1 MRHFLHLKYFIMTL
15 SLLFVFN
22 LTAQTNNQEFRATWV
37 VTWEYINSGSTAEQ
51 NKARI
56 REILDNHKKANMTSV
71 LFQVRQ
77 SGTVYYQSTYEP
89 WGYYV
94 GYTNPGFD
102 PLQYA
107 IEEAHKRGLEL
118 HAWFNTFQVSSTYSG
133 TIAAEH
139 PDWICRDQSG
149 TPMSAYRAASP
160 GLKAVRD
167 YTLNVAMEI
176 VRNYDIDGLHLDY
189 IRWSEYTTDDM
200 PSAATQVEQES
211 KLDGEFSENTI
222 KKLTSPDA
230 SSRFLYDVE
239 HPYSAGVPAGFT
251 TWEDWW
257 RASVTEFVH
266 ALHDSI
272 QAVKP
277 WVRLSP
283 AVLGKYKAGGSTG
296 WNGYYVVYQ
305 DAALWFNERYIDQL
319 TPMHYHWTT
328 SSGFYDELTTD
339 WEPYIQEGIQKGI
352 LYSCGPGSYILD
364 ENNVWNNHPDIVN
377 RVRDK
382 NWVDGFQFF
391 SYASW
396 NSHSY
401 WDDARNLFFK
411 SKTKIRP
418 IDTTSIPP
426 EPTISLTKM
435 DSLYYKITVV
445 PNNTATEN
453 HWYAIYKSDDSV
465 LNINDDEIVD
475 VYFGNSSFTF
485 DETFDFINNFYGTY
499 RYYATSL
506 DRYWNE
512 SDISNSFETD
522 TINVPLPL
530 LTTAPTNVRILQNDA
545 NSLTIECDSIYG
557 AEMFMIYLSTTGDS
571 FSLYDSSY
579 SNKMV
584 VSGLTENTI
593 YYFKLSAK
601 NGRGLSPL
609 TQDVYAGVPAT
620 TNNSVLV
627 VDGFDRGTHKTR
639 YDYIRFYANP
649 LLQRGYAFSHCKNES
664 ITNGLINLN
673 DYEIVIWMLGDE
685 STADESFSKD
695 EQSLIINYLKAGGKL
710 FVTGSEIGW
719 DLDYKGDSV
728 DKSFYTNYLKAI
740 YKADAPLGISDTYY
754 NVEAV
759 SNSIFFGLTDFSF
772 DDGTHGTFNVSWAD
786 AILATGGAVNI
797 LKYKNVDIVNGG
809 AGIAFQ
815 GTFPSGAQRGA
826 LVHFGFP
833 FETIYP
839 EASRIEIMSKVFDV
853 FEGLV
858 NVDELEKEIPTQFAL
873 NQNYPN
879 PFNPSTIISWQAPV
893 SGWQT
898 LKIYDALGREVA
910 TLVNEFRAAGNYEV
924 EFNSAI
930 NNKQLA
936 SGVYYYQLRMEN
948 PANGTNFM
956 ETKKMIILK

>member
-94 GYTNPGFD
+94 GYTTPDFD

-139 PDWICRDQSG
+139 PEWICRDQSG

-740 YKADAPLGISDTYY
+740 YKADAPLGIPDTYY

>member
-77 SGTVYYQSTYEP
+77 SGTAYYQSSYEP

-94 GYTNPGFD
+94 GYTTPDFD

-139 PDWICRDQSG
+139 PEWICRDQSG

-328 SSGFYDELTTD
+328 GSGFYDELTTD